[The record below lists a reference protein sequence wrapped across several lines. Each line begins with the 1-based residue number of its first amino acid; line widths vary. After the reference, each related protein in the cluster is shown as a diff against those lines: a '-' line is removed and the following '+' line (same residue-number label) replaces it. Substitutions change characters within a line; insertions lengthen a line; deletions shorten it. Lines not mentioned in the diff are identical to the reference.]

1 MYVCT
6 TYAYVHTYLY
16 VRIHLRM
23 FLLCVMYIRTYAYI
37 PAGVVLLDSTSS
49 VEKFELSANELL
61 TADPGAGSMQPFFGM
76 PLVAMALG
84 EEYTKSGS
92 PELQRVMKITNK

>member
-1 MYVCT
+1 MYVRMYYICICT
-6 TYAYVHTYLY
+6 YVPICTYSF
-16 VRIHLRM
+16 M
-23 FLLCVMYIRTYAYI
+23 LLLNVMYIHTYAYI
-37 PAGVVLLDSTSS
+37 PAGVVLLDSASS

-76 PLVAMALG
+76 PLVAVALG
-84 EEYTKSGS
+84 EEYMKSKS